1 MNKMW
6 TAASVFAA
14 TLLSGWIGPMMGQ
27 AQSQLP
33 APTEDHVGFPE
44 GYQHTY
50 QLFFVFDNYQNRQIR
65 AVYGNPT
72 AASVRPHQLRPFKYP
87 YGSILLFES
96 YTVQEDDNGEP
107 LLDENGRFIA
117 KQLTTLFVMRKE
129 RGFGAD
135 YQYLRN
141 GEWEY
146 VAYKPDR
153 TYATPPSET
162 GSCALCHLTGG
173 NLPFSDDS
181 PRVGAE
187 WDYVFRTDMYFGHAS
202 GAVPKW
208 NLQNYVFAP
217 STLHAQPGETITV
230 YNSDQLLHHIVADDG
245 SLDTGV
251 MVPGS
256 TFTVQAGDPGT
267 TISFHCLIHSR
278 MKGQIMIDPPNASSV
293 SAEQAPSLAPEIER
307 PGVIRGSIHH

>member
-1 MNKMW
+1 MRQRQIIGLESLKKNLKSLNRRW
-6 TAASVFAA
+6 IAAALVMAA
-14 TLLSGWIGPMMGQ
+14 AMSARIGMIVGH
-27 AQSQLP
+27 SQEHLP

-44 GYQHTY
+44 GYQDTY
-50 QLFFVFDNYQNRQIR
+50 KLFFVFDNYQNRQIR

-72 AASVRPHQLRPFKYP
+72 AASVHPKQLRPFKYP

-96 YTVQEDDNGEP
+96 YTVLEDDTGEP
-107 LLDENGRFIA
+107 LLDENGRFIPNE
-117 KQLTTLFVMRKE
+117 LTTLFVMRKE
-129 RGFGAD
+129 RDFGAD

-146 VAYKPDR
+146 VAYRPDR

-187 WDYVFRTDMYFGHAS
+187 WDYVFRTDMYFGQAS

-217 STLHAQPGETITV
+217 STLHAQAGETITV

-267 TISFHCLIHSR
+267 TMSFHCLIHSR
-278 MKGQIMIDPPNASSV
+278 VKGKIVVDPA
-293 SAEQAPSLAPEIER
+293 Q
-307 PGVIRGSIHH
+307 

>member
-1 MNKMW
+1 MRHIIGLESLKSLKNLKSLNRRFV
-6 TAASVFAA
+6 AAALVMAA
-14 TLLSGWIGPMMGQ
+14 AMSARIGMIVGHSQ
-27 AQSQLP
+27 DQLP

-44 GYQHTY
+44 GYQDTY
-50 QLFFVFDNYQNRQIR
+50 KLFFVFDNYQNRQIR

-72 AASVRPHQLRPFKYP
+72 AASVHPKQLRPFKYP

-96 YTVQEDDNGEP
+96 YTVKEDDTGEP
-107 LLDENGRFIA
+107 LLDENGRFIPN
-117 KQLTTLFVMRKE
+117 QLTTLFVMRKE

-146 VAYKPDR
+146 VAYRPDG
-153 TYATPPSET
+153 TYATPPSGT

-187 WDYVFRTDMYFGHAS
+187 WDFVFRTDMYFGHAS
-202 GAVPKW
+202 GGVPKW

-267 TISFHCLIHSR
+267 TMSFHCLIHSR
-278 MKGQIMIDPPNASSV
+278 VKGKIVVDPA
-293 SAEQAPSLAPEIER
+293 Q
-307 PGVIRGSIHH
+307 

>member
-1 MNKMW
+1 MRQIIGLESLKSLKNSKSLNRRW
-6 TAASVFAA
+6 VAAALVMAA
-14 TLLSGWIGPMMGQ
+14 AMSARIGMIVGHSQ
-27 AQSQLP
+27 GQLP

-44 GYQHTY
+44 GYKDTY

-72 AASVRPHQLRPFKYP
+72 AASVEPNQLRPFKYP

-96 YTVQEDDNGEP
+96 YTVKEDDNGEP
-107 LLDENGRFIA
+107 LLDENGRFIPNE
-117 KQLTTLFVMRKE
+117 LTTLFVMRKE

-146 VAYKPDR
+146 VAYRPDG
-153 TYATPPSET
+153 TYATPPSGT

-173 NLPFSDDS
+173 NLPFSPYSDDS

-278 MKGQIMIDPPNASSV
+278 VKGKIVVDPA
-293 SAEQAPSLAPEIER
+293 Q
-307 PGVIRGSIHH
+307 